1 MIRSGFCVLL
11 CAGLMNAATAQT
23 MVPKLDQEGR
33 KGDVARQAR
42 QKALERFNTADK
54 DKDGRLS
61 PNEVKQDSAY
71 LAERFSERDT
81 NRDGFL
87 NWEEY
92 VGHNRWEK

>member
-1 MIRSGFCVLL
+1 MIKARTWVLL
-11 CAGLMNAATAQT
+11 CCAFVNSAIAQT
-23 MVPKLDQEGR
+23 MIPKLDQEGR

-42 QKALERFNTADK
+42 QKALDRFNTADK

-61 PNEVKQDSAY
+61 QDEVAQDSPY
-71 LAERFSERDT
+71 LVDKFSERDT

-87 NWEEY
+87 SWEEY